1 VASRVAADPCK
12 ARGASEIEERKRA
25 RWHRREG
32 NGELAAMK
40 TFTVP
45 AGDLPSA
52 GGLSGEGIVE
62 APAGGGPAGGKE
74 WNGEEWRPEEVSRGV
89 PRFIKGRGVLGLW

>member
-1 VASRVAADPCK
+1 MAVDPCK
-12 ARGASEIEERKRA
+12 ARGASEIEARKRT
-25 RWHRREG
+25 RWRRGEG
-32 NGELAAMK
+32 NGELVMMK

-52 GGLSGEGIVE
+52 GGLSGEGNGEV
-62 APAGGGPAGGKE
+62 PAGGGPAGGRE

-89 PRFIKGRGVLGLW
+89 PGFIKGRGGLGLW